1 MIAIET
7 RYECRSWRVTIMI
20 KINFQTSEEIAT
32 KMENASDSI
41 KEATNQ
47 NILID
52 NQTTLTVNQRAQEA
66 NNELIHLTNLFNQ
79 VFQTTIKNIQST
91 ATEFKR
97 LDEEI
102 DKKMNNS
109 FRFLDIT
116 KDINTYQKAKNG

>member
-1 MIAIET
+1 MIENS
-7 RYECRSWRVTIMI
+7 YGCRSWRITIMI

-52 NQTTLTVNQRAQEA
+52 NQTTLTVNQRAQGA

>member
-1 MIAIET
+1 MIENS
-7 RYECRSWRVTIMI
+7 YGCRSWRVTIMI

>member
-1 MIAIET
+1 MIENS
-7 RYECRSWRVTIMI
+7 YGCRSWRVTIMI

-52 NQTTLTVNQRAQEA
+52 NQTTLTVNQRAQGA

>member
-1 MIAIET
+1 MDVEVGGI
-7 RYECRSWRVTIMI
+7 SIMI

-41 KEATNQ
+41 IEATNQ

>member
-1 MIAIET
+1 MIENS
-7 RYECRSWRVTIMI
+7 YGCRSWRVTIMI

-41 KEATNQ
+41 IEATNQ